1 MLRKSLERRDIL
13 VAGALIGER
22 YRIVAPLARG
32 GFGAV
37 YVAEQ
42 LTTERR
48 VALKVLWPFHDDM
61 PVNRILAEARVASGI
76 RSDHI
81 VQVIDGGIDLGSG
94 AVFVVME
101 LLVGRTL
108 AGLVEER
115 GALPAAEVAEYI
127 RQIAAGLDKV
137 HGHVNREGQASPI
150 VHRDLKPANVF
161 VTERDDG
168 SALVKLLDFGTAK
181 VLSRMTHHS
190 REVRGTP
197 QYMAYEQASGD
208 TVSPATDIWALGL
221 IAFFLLTA
229 SSYWRS
235 ASEDG
240 SDAQL
245 FAELLTLPLAPPTER
260 VRQLGL
266 RVQLPRAFDAW
277 FQRTVVRDPK
287 ARFATAGLAAQEL
300 TQALGVTPGPVPGPG
315 RMADKAL
322 PRELETQ
329 DHAAVSHTP
338 WHARPARRSRVALF
352 AGVSIAGALLGA
364 LSFFVLRND
373 GLSRSP
379 PEPADAGSHAASA
392 AALASAP
399 SASLP
404 ASSATA
410 AVAPTSPI
418 ASALPSVRPVAS
430 SDGRPPR
437 LVTTTTA
444 KARAT
449 VARGA
454 ASASPIPAPRPKRDV
469 YEMR

>member
-1 MLRKSLERRDIL
+1 LERRDIL

-61 PVNRILAEARVASGI
+61 PVDRILAEARVASGI

-81 VQVIDGGIDLGSG
+81 VQVLDGGIDPASS

-108 AGLVEER
+108 AALVEER

-137 HGHVNREGQASPI
+137 HGHVNREGQPSPI

-208 TVSPATDIWALGL
+208 AVSPATDIWALGL
-221 IAFFLLTA
+221 VAFFLLTA
-229 SSYWRS
+229 RSYWRS

-260 VRQLGL
+260 VQQLGL
-266 RVQLPRAFDAW
+266 RVQLPPAFDAW
-277 FQRTVVRDPK
+277 FERTVVRDPQ
-287 ARFATAGLAAQEL
+287 ARFPSAGVAAREL
-300 TQALGVTPGPVPGPG
+300 TQALGVTPVPVPGPG
-315 RMADKAL
+315 RMADKTPL
-322 PRELETQ
+322 RELETQ
-329 DHAAVSHTP
+329 DHAVVSHTP
-338 WHARPARRSRVALF
+338 ALARRAKRLRPALLV
-352 AGVSIAGALLGA
+352 GVSITGVLLGA
-364 LSFFVLRND
+364 LSFFALRD
-373 GLSRSP
+373 HGLSRSRSGH
-379 PEPADAGSHAASA
+379 ADAGSHAASA
-392 AALASAP
+392 AVLPSAALAS
-399 SASLP
+399 P
-404 ASSATA
+404 ASPAATAGEPTSSTA
-410 AVAPTSPI
+410 AV
-418 ASALPSVRPVAS
+418 LPSIRPALS

-437 LVTTTTA
+437 VVATTP
-444 KARAT
+444 KARA
-449 VARGA
+449 AAAPGG
-454 ASASPIPAPRPKRDV
+454 ASANSSPAPRPKRDV